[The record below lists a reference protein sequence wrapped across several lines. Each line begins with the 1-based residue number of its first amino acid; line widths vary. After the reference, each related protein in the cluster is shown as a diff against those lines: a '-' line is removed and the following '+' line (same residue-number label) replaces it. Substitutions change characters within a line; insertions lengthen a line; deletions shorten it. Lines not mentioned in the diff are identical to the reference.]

1 MLSLLAALAIVTAP
15 QQAPEAAGPWRQLIR
30 FQPSADNAEGVSLWI
45 LAADMAPAGAARSND
60 MRTAHE
66 LWVIDGPAAG
76 DQAYSL
82 RTNVLDCDQGGYQMR
97 SVSAFRRDGTLL
109 GTATGGGEYLPSIPH
124 SAEALVW
131 NVVCTDRPAA
141 RLGEAAET
149 VADAVAQTGVS
160 PSPAP
165 AASQLQIDVDHD
177 GLPDSVR
184 VSMRPHSM
192 RHDVEIVRAAEANRT
207 INIVTAEQPASGP
220 LVQRHI
226 RPSRRARYVTA
237 CEMTEGRDVEPCSP
251 AWVLAQQGVEV
262 VGDRG
267 PSILVWLQA
276 GQPRVARLPSVD

>member
-15 QQAPEAAGPWRQLIR
+15 QQASEAAGPWRQLIR
-30 FQPSADNAEGVSLWI
+30 FQPSADNAEGVSLWV

-60 MRTAHE
+60 MRTARE
-66 LWVIDGPAAG
+66 LWVVDGPAAG
-76 DQAYSL
+76 GQAYTL

-109 GTATGGGEYLPSIPH
+109 GTVTGDDEYLPSTPH

-131 NVVCTDRPAA
+131 NAVCTDRPAA
-141 RLGEAAET
+141 RRGAVAET
-149 VADAVAQTGVS
+149 VAEAVAQTGVS
-160 PSPAP
+160 SPS
-165 AASQLQIDVDHD
+165 AAAATQLRIDVDYD

-184 VSMRPHSM
+184 ISMRPHSM

-207 INIVTAEQPASGP
+207 INIVTAEQPATGP

-226 RPSRRARYVTA
+226 RPLRRARYVTA
-237 CEMTEGRDVEPCSP
+237 CEMTEGRDVEPCRP
-251 AWVLAQQGVEV
+251 AHVLAQSGVEV
-262 VGDRG
+262 VSDRG

-276 GQPRVARLPSVD
+276 GQPRVARLPSID